1 MMDNTIKVDSN
12 QAEAIDEYMLYHR
25 IVGDDDNGRTFTPA
39 EYEAYKKRVIPM
51 RLKNRIYMSWVNP
64 NGVDCVLTGPET
76 QCFCTHRYRQHKT
89 DFAAIPVERP
99 IPQPCSKC
107 KCKCYHLMPKAV
119 GGICRC
125 HCKHEATEHK
135 VVPPFLCTRQN
146 CKCTGFKT
154 SVTCD
159 CGFPAY
165 KHTDVSETA
174 EERQAR
180 GHPIGHPCVFQAMG
194 GLTGFS
200 SLLPGMARMDAS
212 GGPLANALSPSELDA
227 PITERD
233 HPFLRAHKAMIEAF
247 EREFNS
253 DKKETENKSG

>member
-51 RLKNRIYMSWVNP
+51 
-64 NGVDCVLTGPET
+64 
-76 QCFCTHRYRQHKT
+76 
-89 DFAAIPVERP
+89 
-99 IPQPCSKC
+99 
-107 KCKCYHLMPKAV
+107 
-119 GGICRC
+119 
-125 HCKHEATEHK
+125 
-135 VVPPFLCTRQN
+135 VPPFLCTRQN

-165 KHTDVSETA
+165 KHTDVVRVQRIFSPLKLTCYSWQSETA

-253 DKKETENKSG
+253 GGREKPKDDNDLQTSSNKCIRSGVWAILDEE